1 MLQMQDNEEFKLVIH
16 RKKRTS
22 FARKS
27 CDSTVTLPVDNDDD
41 VNDDD
46 EDNGS
51 NFNINYETHFGMIIE
66 AEVEL
71 KNSLFAD
78 NVFYSLGDSLNA
90 LRLDGISEILCYGLG
105 HFSSCRSSKYQL
117 ALLLSLKKYYNSRVY
132 VYDPVFYSHEIEL
145 LKRFDCNIIEI
156 NEEGKRIIQDS
167 VTLIY
172 MPHCSIYLTNNFL
185 YTNWSKRLNKCILL
199 TNSFSIVTDNLT
211 KANKSVSLDYV
222 LRIRPYV
229 TEIPLRNN
237 FIYKDVFSDL
247 NIHIFLEENINAIP
261 QSFWNK
267 RDEPC
272 YRGAEIHYLTAKQ
285 TERIDAKNCC
295 TEDET

>member
-90 LRLDGISEILCYGLG
+90 LRLDGISEILCY
-105 HFSSCRSSKYQL
+105 
-117 ALLLSLKKYYNSRVY
+117 
-132 VYDPVFYSHEIEL
+132 
-145 LKRFDCNIIEI
+145 
-156 NEEGKRIIQDS
+156 
-167 VTLIY
+167 
-172 MPHCSIYLTNNFL
+172 
-185 YTNWSKRLNKCILL
+185 
-199 TNSFSIVTDNLT
+199 
-211 KANKSVSLDYV
+211 
-222 LRIRPYV
+222 
-229 TEIPLRNN
+229 EIPLRNN

>member
-90 LRLDGISEILCYGLG
+90 LRLD
-105 HFSSCRSSKYQL
+105 
-117 ALLLSLKKYYNSRVY
+117 
-132 VYDPVFYSHEIEL
+132 
-145 LKRFDCNIIEI
+145 
-156 NEEGKRIIQDS
+156 
-167 VTLIY
+167 
-172 MPHCSIYLTNNFL
+172 
-185 YTNWSKRLNKCILL
+185 
-199 TNSFSIVTDNLT
+199 
-211 KANKSVSLDYV
+211 
-222 LRIRPYV
+222 
-229 TEIPLRNN
+229 
-237 FIYKDVFSDL
+237 
-247 NIHIFLEENINAIP
+247 ENINAIP

>member
-1 MLQMQDNEEFKLVIH
+1 MFEMQDNEEFKLVIH

-22 FARKS
+22 FARKC
-27 CDSTVTLPVDNDDD
+27 CDSTVTLPVVVVDNDDD
-41 VNDDD
+41 DDDDD

-51 NFNINYETHFGMIIE
+51 NFNINHETLSGMILE

-71 KNSLFAD
+71 KNSSFAD

-90 LRLDGISEILCYGLG
+90 LRLD
-105 HFSSCRSSKYQL
+105 
-117 ALLLSLKKYYNSRVY
+117 
-132 VYDPVFYSHEIEL
+132 
-145 LKRFDCNIIEI
+145 
-156 NEEGKRIIQDS
+156 
-167 VTLIY
+167 
-172 MPHCSIYLTNNFL
+172 
-185 YTNWSKRLNKCILL
+185 
-199 TNSFSIVTDNLT
+199 
-211 KANKSVSLDYV
+211 
-222 LRIRPYV
+222 
-229 TEIPLRNN
+229 EIPLRNN

-285 TERIDAKNCC
+285 TEQIDAKNCC